1 MVCKTQLPST
11 PILCLNF
18 LRLASNLG
26 HDRNPF
32 SIFSGVQSLVEVGHQ
47 QGIREEIH
55 QILEALLLYQ
65 SLELQGNHQ
74 EIPVV
79 VRQYLQQ
86 VPKKV
91 SMIFNLI

>member
-1 MVCKTQLPST
+1 
-11 PILCLNF
+11 
-18 LRLASNLG
+18 
-26 HDRNPF
+26 
-32 SIFSGVQSLVEVGHQ
+32 VQSLVEVGHQ